1 MQHGSPNRASTNRLR
16 DIFSIEQTGR
26 IYCPLL
32 GLIDGPGTRHT
43 TPSGDNYCHES
54 RFPVPIGTIH
64 QDYYCLTANF
74 ESCPIF
80 RQRSEVAESPPVAVA
95 NIPVVAVPVASVAE
109 VVELEG
115 ESTAIYPDFSPI
127 PASSTPL
134 PDETEYPTAD
144 LFDWVIKREPDFPI
158 IDPNADVMI
167 APRRKRRAN
176 GRKLLVMST
185 VLIGLLLIG
194 WWAWINF
201 LAGAGDDQQ
210 TRPGRNGLPTLAPTA
225 DAALLGW
232 GDRGT
237 TESGLTD
244 DPSDERGLI
253 VEPALPLIEAEADD
267 DQNAYLESIALT
279 ATALFAQSTPATCA
293 PPAWWVQYIVQA
305 EDTLESLALSRGIST
320 QEIVQ
325 ANCLTSNSLTAVALI
340 YLPPLGTIITL
351 PEEGTP
357 TPVMSIPSI
366 RRPTA
371 VPTLPQ
377 LFVPTPTGLPAIIFP
392 TPQSPVIIT
401 TNAPPP
407 TATPVAPT
415 NPPPPPPSP
424 TSPPAA
430 TPTDPP
436 EQPRPTATPPSLP
449 SNEATAEPSPKAFD
463 LIAPS
468 LCESYFLYNIV
479 L

>member
-1 MQHGSPNRASTNRLR
+1 MQHGSPNRASTDRLP

-43 TPSGDNYCHES
+43 TPSGDNHCHES

-64 QDYYCLTANF
+64 QEYYCLTANF

-80 RQRSEVAESPPVAVA
+80 RQRSEVAETPAVAVA
-95 NIPVVAVPVASVAE
+95 KAPVMANPAPSVAE

-115 ESTAIYPDFSPI
+115 ESTEIYPDSSPI

-134 PDETEYPTAD
+134 PDENEYPAAD
-144 LFDWVIKREPDFPI
+144 LFDWVIQREPDFPI
-158 IDPNADVMI
+158 IDPNADVVI

-176 GRKLLVMST
+176 GRKLLVIST
-185 VLIGLLLIG
+185 VLIGLFLIG

-210 TRPGRNGLPTLAPTA
+210 TRPRRRGLPTLAPTA
-225 DAALLGW
+225 DASLSGW
-232 GDRGT
+232 GDRGIT
-237 TESGLTD
+237 KSGSADNPLVEAELTM
-244 DPSDERGLI
+244 
-253 VEPALPLIEAEADD
+253 EPALPFIESEADD
-267 DQNAYLESIALT
+267 DQTAYLESIALT

-325 ANCLTSNSLTAVALI
+325 ANCLTTDSLTAVALI

-351 PEEGTP
+351 PEEETP
-357 TPVMSIPSI
+357 TPVIVIPSN
-366 RRPTA
+366 RRPA
-371 VPTLPQ
+371 PVPTLPQ
-377 LFVPTPTGLPAIIFP
+377 FFVPTPTGMPAIIFP
-392 TPQSPVIIT
+392 TPQSPVVIIV

-407 TATPVAPT
+407 PSAPPPSAPT
-415 NPPPPPPSP
+415 NPPPPPPSHTP
-424 TSPPAA
+424 PPAA
-430 TPTDPP
+430 TPTVPP
-436 EQPRPTATPPSLP
+436 VQPPPTATPPPLP
-449 SNEATAEPSPKAFD
+449 SSKSTAEPSP
-463 LIAPS
+463 
-468 LCESYFLYNIV
+468 
-479 L
+479 